1 MSTTPFYNQGST
13 ITVNKKGTALKALVA
28 ELVSLDPMLS
38 IHSVKTDTEDAYAVY
53 LKIAGSQTGLYIVNA
68 TFSSGGAGA
77 VCYYGGWD
85 SAGTWKS
92 GSSENWIGILVTG
105 RQACVVSWGLGN
117 CLRYCALVTN
127 ESGGRGGG
135 FVYGMFNTQTYSD
148 TVVCTSAF
156 SFGSAAFPSI
166 AAIPAFPNAF
176 YNPDVDSVEYIS
188 YGYIAPN
195 KAMTLS
201 GYDYTLC
208 PFGYSG
214 YTASKGFL
222 NLRWGG
228 EHKLY
233 ELYNGTAKITAQ
245 PGKTVMINGKSIMSV
260 GRVIYAE

>member
-1 MSTTPFYNQGST
+1 MSTTPFYKQGST

-38 IHSVKTDTEDAYAVY
+38 IHSVTKDTEDTYQVY
-53 LKIAGSQTGLYIVNA
+53 LKIAGSQMGMYIYTA
-68 TFSSGGAGA
+68 TFSSGGDGA
-77 VCYYGGWD
+77 VCNYGGWD

-92 GSSENWIGILVTG
+92 GSFENWSGILVTG
-105 RQACVVSWGLGN
+105 HQACVVSWGIGN
-117 CLRYCALVTN
+117 CLRYCAFVSN
-127 ESGGRGGG
+127 YGVGGG
-135 FVYGMFNTQTYSD
+135 FVYGIFNTQTYSD
-148 TVVCTSAF
+148 TVVCTAAF

-166 AAIPAFPNAF
+166 AAISAFPNVF
-176 YNPDVDSVEYIS
+176 YDPDVDKVEYIS

-214 YTASKGFL
+214 YTANKGFL

-233 ELYNGTAKITAQ
+233 ELYNGTTKITAQ
-245 PGKTVMINGKSIMSV
+245 PGKTVMVNGKSIMSV
-260 GRVIYAE
+260 GRVFYAE

>member
-38 IHSVKTDTEDAYAVY
+38 IDSVKTDTENSYQVY
-53 LKIAGSQTGLYIVNA
+53 LKIAGSQTFLHIYSA

-77 VCYYGGWD
+77 VCESGGWD
-85 SAGTWKS
+85 STGTWIS
-92 GSSENWIGILVTG
+92 GSFEYWTGITVTG
-105 RQACVVSWGLGN
+105 HQTCVVSWGIGN
-117 CLRYCALVTN
+117 CLRYCAFVTDY
-127 ESGGRGGG
+127 GGSRGGG

-148 TVVCTSAF
+148 TVVCTSSF
-156 SFGSAAFPSI
+156 SFASSAFPSI
-166 AAIPAFPNAF
+166 PAITAFPSYF
-176 YNPDVDSVEYIS
+176 YNPDMAKMESIS
-188 YGYIAPN
+188 YGYISPN
-195 KAMTLS
+195 NAMTLS

-214 YTASKGFL
+214 YTETKGFL

-260 GRVIYAE
+260 GRVFYAL

>member
-1 MSTTPFYNQGST
+1 MSTTPFYKQGST
-13 ITVNKKGTALKALVA
+13 ITVNKKGPALKALVA

-38 IHSVKTDTEDAYAVY
+38 IHSVKTDTEDAYQVY
-53 LKIAGSQTGLYIVNA
+53 LKIAGSQMGLYIYTA
-68 TFSSGGAGA
+68 TFSSGGDGA
-77 VCYYGGWD
+77 ICKYGCWN

-92 GSSENWIGILVTG
+92 GSFQYWTGTLVSGHQTC
-105 RQACVVSWGLGN
+105 AVSWGIGN

-127 ESGGRGGG
+127 YNGGKGGG
-135 FVYGMFNTQTYSD
+135 FVYGIFNTQTYGD
-148 TVVCTSAF
+148 TVVCESVF
-156 SFGSAAFPSI
+156 DFGSTAFPSI
-166 AAIPAFPNAF
+166 PVISAFPQMF
-176 YNPDVDSVEYIS
+176 YNPDVDQFEGIA
-188 YGYIAPN
+188 YGYISPN

-214 YTASKGFL
+214 YTETKGFL
-222 NLRWGG
+222 NLRWGR

-260 GRVIYAE
+260 GRVFYAE